1 MGGEAQ
7 IAVVDLQG
15 GQPRTGPRVGLPV
28 QASSFVG
35 RERELDD
42 LKGLLAA
49 SRLLTL
55 TGAGGCGRTRL
66 ALQTAAR
73 LAEDFE
79 DGVVFVELAALSDTG
94 LVAEGTARAFGL
106 RPGGLSPA
114 EALRDY
120 LESRET
126 LLVLDNCEHLIEACA
141 ELADESK
148 PSPPATSPTTEV
160 RLERSMIRSL
170 EVGAGVRNQPDPS
183 SYFVVQN
190 SWSSPLQ
197 MYWAGPFL

>member
-79 DGVVFVELAALSDTG
+79 DGVVFVELAALSDPG

-197 MYWAGPFL
+197 MYWAGPFM